1 VARSTKAGI
10 ASSALLLS
18 ILVPPY
24 AEWRMPLNILCAAL
38 ACVLGL
44 LAALSGRK
52 WWLVI
57 PGSIVT
63 GFALALYLAVTTP

>member
-1 VARSTKAGI
+1 MTRSTKAGI
-10 ASSALLLS
+10 ASAALLLS
-18 ILVPPY
+18 ILLPPY
-24 AEWRMPLNILCAAL
+24 AEWRVLLNIVCAVL

-44 LAALSGRK
+44 LAGSSGRR

-63 GFALALYLAVTTP
+63 GFALLLYLAVTTP